1 MKDKNLT
8 NNYEYL
14 SLEELTNEANK
25 MIEDLENQKDL
36 ENSLEKYQNL
46 IALNNIIEKKFQK
59 NIKDINE
66 KTKKKYQKQLLKKMQ
81 KELNKIANDT
91 NYFLRRFIVKQKK
104 SELIIAMN
112 YGLFSGG
119 KNKIKNFS

>member
-1 MKDKNLT
+1 MKDKNLP
-8 NNYEYL
+8 NNYSSF

-46 IALNNIIEKKFQK
+46 IKLNNIIEKKFQK

-66 KTKKKYQKQLLKKMQ
+66 MTKEKISRITLKNDAKKT
-81 KELNKIANDT
+81 
-91 NYFLRRFIVKQKK
+91 
-104 SELIIAMN
+104 
-112 YGLFSGG
+112 
-119 KNKIKNFS
+119 